1 MDGVIIGIIILLLCG
16 SICIC
21 SDDCCCELCKDI
33 CCHNNELT
41 DKLNE
46 ISKVSSPIQ
55 DTQSTHIEV

>member
-1 MDGVIIGIIILLLCG
+1 MYRYGCIYSCIELIMFTNKVKIIFIY
-16 SICIC
+16 

-33 CCHNNELT
+33 SCHNNELT

-55 DTQSTHIEV
+55 ES